1 MPIDIEQVIQKI
13 KDWKDKP
20 YEIQPI
26 SGGLTNL
33 NYKVIVE
40 NQPYFV
46 RIPGESTELLAVD
59 RQNEYENTKAAAQT
73 GVAPNVLYYL
83 AEDRV
88 MVLEF
93 VIGKTMSNET
103 LNEPGMPTRIAKSL
117 RILHQGPR
125 FFSDFNMFRL
135 VEYYLTIVEQ
145 YQIRIPPGYLERLPT
160 IQRIEKAMQVNPYPT
175 VPCHNDLLAENYLDD
190 GRLLRLIDFEYSGNN
205 DPCFEL
211 GNTCQEL
218 QYSDEKIAELC
229 DAYFGAVTADKLARL
244 KLNMIMSDMGWTLW
258 AAIQQQ
264 ISKIDYDFWGW
275 AIERWTRAIA
285 KMDSRDFEVWL
296 KDVI

>member
-1 MPIDIEQVIQKI
+1 
-13 KDWKDKP
+13 
-20 YEIQPI
+20 
-26 SGGLTNL
+26 
-33 NYKVIVE
+33 
-40 NQPYFV
+40 
-46 RIPGESTELLAVD
+46 
-59 RQNEYENTKAAAQT
+59 
-73 GVAPNVLYYL
+73 
-83 AEDRV
+83 
-88 MVLEF
+88 
-93 VIGKTMSNET
+93 MSNET

-296 KDVI
+296 VEVMKS